1 MEIDMVASSRE
12 ISESA
17 RREAPGKK
25 KKKIEECSRK
35 NAGFAWRTRITLLDP
50 SEKSGVLLGITHRFS
65 DVTSSG
71 VSEQT
76 ETVLMTTPP
85 RVPIATHSTL

>member
-1 MEIDMVASSRE
+1 MMEIDMVASSRE

-35 NAGFAWRTRITLLDP
+35 NAGFAWRNAYNVTRSVGKIRSATGNYASLQRCYEFWRIRTNGNGANDDA
-50 SEKSGVLLGITHRFS
+50 TARS
-65 DVTSSG
+65 D
-71 VSEQT
+71 
-76 ETVLMTTPP
+76 
-85 RVPIATHSTL
+85 RYA